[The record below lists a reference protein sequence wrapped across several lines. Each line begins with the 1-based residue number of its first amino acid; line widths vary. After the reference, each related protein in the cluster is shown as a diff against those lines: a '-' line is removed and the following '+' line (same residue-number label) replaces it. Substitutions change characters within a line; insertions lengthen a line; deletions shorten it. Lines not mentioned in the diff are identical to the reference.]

1 MFGGQHRDDE
11 VTRTELVGWT
21 RTTIGELRRSAPP
34 EKTAG
39 LRRCEGVCERN
50 KNKSQKLLTGP
61 NRKCDTPPVSLTSNS
76 PDRTAKPNSASAL
89 LEIRMLGQGT

>member
-1 MFGGQHRDDE
+1 MLPVRICAGGVGTTGVPTATGQHRDDE

-21 RTTIGELRRSAPP
+21 RTTIGELRRIAPP

-50 KNKSQKLLTGP
+50 KNKS
-61 NRKCDTPPVSLTSNS
+61 
-76 PDRTAKPNSASAL
+76 
-89 LEIRMLGQGT
+89 